1 MPVKNSGSAPDK
13 KVEWSVLILY
23 LLSDPVRGHISWQC
37 AGHLEL
43 EKGGEGEGSLEAF
56 VLRKT
61 FILHLQTD
69 LSIGFQARLKEK
81 EGVRAA
87 LDKTQLRSLDPR
99 K

>member
-43 EKGGEGEGSLEAF
+43 ER
-56 VLRKT
+56 V
-61 FILHLQTD
+61 
-69 LSIGFQARLKEK
+69 
-81 EGVRAA
+81 VRVRIHWRP
-87 LDKTQLRSLDPR
+87 LFSGKHSSFTYKLICP
-99 K
+99 